1 MAGCNEWSLFTWY
14 LRLSGCQRNWQRM
27 GNAAAVAGGII
38 GMAILEKFVAKKVP
52 KIREYNLG
60 IAMII
65 GMLFAIIYD
74 MAVGA

>member
-1 MAGCNEWSLFTWY
+1 M
-14 LRLSGCQRNWQRM
+14 Q
-27 GNAAAVAGGII
+27 AAVAGGII

>member
-1 MAGCNEWSLFTWY
+1 MCACS
-14 LRLSGCQRNWQRM
+14 
-27 GNAAAVAGGII
+27 GGII

>member
-1 MAGCNEWSLFTWY
+1 MQQPLPVV
-14 LRLSGCQRNWQRM
+14 LSEL
-27 GNAAAVAGGII
+27 
-38 GMAILEKFVAKKVP
+38 AILEKFVAKKVP

>member
-1 MAGCNEWSLFTWY
+1 
-14 LRLSGCQRNWQRM
+14 
-27 GNAAAVAGGII
+27 
-38 GMAILEKFVAKKVP
+38 MAILEKFVAKKVP

-74 MAVGA
+74 MAGVMYRKGDLKLWKIKN

>member
-1 MAGCNEWSLFTWY
+1 MA
-14 LRLSGCQRNWQRM
+14 
-27 GNAAAVAGGII
+27 V
-38 GMAILEKFVAKKVP
+38 LEKFVAPKIP

-65 GMLFAIIYD
+65 GMACAVIYD

>member
-1 MAGCNEWSLFTWY
+1 MKIETLKKVKAEGMCACS
-14 LRLSGCQRNWQRM
+14 
-27 GNAAAVAGGII
+27 GGII